1 MCSWSWSTK
10 IRKTVIISL
19 TFCFLNIVHMM
30 VIMMMMIGLMV
41 MMIISDRQTDT
52 DTLEWRR
59 CSKTRKSRKTSN
71 QMSTPVLLDI
81 LNIIII
87 LIVLIIMMII
97 KGVCPMLRLSFCRM
111 AAERFH
117 MFLQEWTVVPLP
129 PLHSE
134 HFLKDGM
141 IKSCK

>member
-87 LIVLIIMMII
+87 IISILIALTIMMII
-97 KGVCPMLRLSFCRM
+97 KGVCLMLRLSFCAM

-134 HFLKDGM
+134 QFWKM
-141 IKSCK
+141 EW